1 MFNLIKIGCR
11 YLNNFASSFSIG
23 PTYSCKRAKKRKMVA
38 TIFKI
43 QGHFSEMLG
52 NIEKKA
58 PNTNKKAPNIDKESP
73 NMNMKAPNIGKKTSK
88 INKKQ
93 SINY

>member
-58 PNTNKKAPNIDKESP
+58 PNMNKKAPNIEKKSP
-73 NMNMKAPNIGKKTSK
+73 NIEKKAPNIEKKAPNM
-88 INKKQ
+88 NK
-93 SINY
+93 